1 MMEMRMSIDKK
12 PTIVVAG
19 SLSKQGRSVVVSL
32 LGSERYH
39 VRALTSRTDSPAAL
53 KLAEQGA
60 ELIAVPLATNHR
72 SDFTKAF

>member
-1 MMEMRMSIDKK
+1 MSIDQK

-19 SLSKQGRSVVVSL
+19 SLSKQGRSVTESL
-32 LGSERYH
+32 LGSGRYH

-60 ELIAVPLATNHR
+60 EL
-72 SDFTKAF
+72 